1 MADHRLIPDSIK
13 DPSSLAF
20 NELIERLGTLDI
32 TPVLIYM
39 IDNVASS
46 ALPHLAEQ
54 FHVSSDEGWLL
65 AGSESDRRTLIK
77 RAIELHR
84 HKGTPWAVKEVI
96 RALGYL
102 DVALQERLPVV
113 VYDGQAA
120 YSGSEDFGGGTQ
132 WALFDVL
139 IDIGESKTL
148 TQDNITRLVNAVN
161 EWKNTRSHLRKISF
175 STSVT
180 DIATVN
186 EAQQLT
192 AHPDF
197 TDITPWGQRYDGSI
211 NHNNGHANLY
221 GGSLRFN
228 GAVSFAG
235 SVATGVR
242 YNNKR
247 DDSALHIASAFTDQ
261 VKIAPLYNGRFF
273 YGGFTYGAETPPVID
288 AALPI
293 TIRRHI
299 RFNGTRKF
307 GGENQYNGAFRFN
320 GTKRFFEG
328 IFYAGDT
335 VTTEVTQ

>member
-13 DPSSLAF
+13 DASSLAF
-20 NELIERLGTLDI
+20 NELVERLGTLDI

-54 FHVSSDEGWLL
+54 FHVSGDEGWLL
-65 AGSESDRRTLIK
+65 AGTEADRRTLIK

-84 HKGTPWAVKEVI
+84 HKGTPWAVKEAI

-180 DIATVN
+180 DIAAVSET
-186 EAQQLT
+186 QQLT
-192 AHPDF
+192 AHSDA

-211 NHNNGHANLY
+211 SHNNGHANLY
-221 GGSLRFN
+221 GGALRFN

-242 YNNKR
+242 YDNKR
-247 DDSALHIASAFTDQ
+247 DDSALHIGSTFTDQ

-273 YGGFTYGAETPPVID
+273 YAGFTYGAETPPVID